1 MSAPTPWQSGT
12 AHNVGDVVQAFTD
25 PGTGFFFRC
34 VVAGTTG
41 SAEPFWPSF
50 IGNEVVDGTVTWK
63 AVSIISGDFQAPDPS
78 AIIELFELQLFANIH
93 GVNDIYRFHAGTN
106 LVNNGE
112 VVWKGNPYLRFP
124 VEADGFEYTGQ
135 GALPR
140 PKIRISNILGS
151 ITAILLSMPNGL
163 EAAKV
168 TRIRTL
174 GRYLDAANFPVSGDI
189 LLTEDGDALLLEDD
203 SSILLEPINPTED
216 FSAEFPREIYYIDR
230 KSAENRELVEFE
242 LASIFDLAGVRAP
255 KRQCI
260 ANICQ
265 WVYRSNECSY
275 DPISSFTGTYAR
287 TSPST
292 TITIAPAVT
301 GLSVGEQVHLTFS
314 AGAAQ
319 ASGYIIRTIASG
331 SFTVESVAFTGTYA
345 RTSPST
351 TLTVTFPNHGL
362 VAGNQVLL
370 TFASGDALT
379 GNYTVDAA
387 TTGTFTVTTIAS
399 TTTSGSVTGV
409 PTTTISGSVVAT
421 QWYDA
426 NDAPK
431 TVVSLDVCG
440 KRLSSCQARFGAKA
454 ELPYGSFPGVGS
466 AAS

>member
-1 MSAPTPWQSGT
+1 MTAPTPWQSGT

-41 SAEPFWPSF
+41 SSEPFWPSF

-135 GALPR
+135 GTLPR

-151 ITAILLSMPNGL
+151 ITAILLSLPNGL

-189 LLTEDGDALLLEDD
+189 LLTEDSFALLLEDD

-242 LASIFDLAGVRAP
+242 LASVFDLAGVRAP

-265 WVYRSNECSY
+265 WVYRSAECSY
-275 DPISSFTGTYAR
+275 IGT
-287 TSPST
+287 
-292 TITIAPAVT
+292 
-301 GLSVGEQVHLTFS
+301 
-314 AGAAQ
+314 
-319 ASGYIIRTIASG
+319 
-331 SFTVESVAFTGTYA
+331 
-345 RTSPST
+345 
-351 TLTVTFPNHGL
+351 
-362 VAGNQVLL
+362 
-370 TFASGDALT
+370 
-379 GNYTVDAA
+379 NY
-387 TTGTFTVTTIAS
+387 F
-399 TTTSGSVTGV
+399 
-409 PTTTISGSVVAT
+409 
-421 QWYDA
+421 DA
-426 NDAPK
+426 NNNA
-431 TVVSLDVCG
+431 VGSASLDVCG
-440 KRLSSCQARFGAKA
+440 KRLSSCQVRFGTTA
-454 ELPYGSFPGVGS
+454 ELPYGSFPGIGS